1 MIDWECTYQVGKKV
15 IILVKFANK
24 TLVIIYK
31 QLKFKSMGNESNKTI
46 PKEPCKT
53 HKALKYPYLAWQAYA
68 KERTK
73 KGDKQTRCEIC
84 GRWYFQDEL

>member
-1 MIDWECTYQVGKKV
+1 MTD
-15 IILVKFANK
+15 
-24 TLVIIYK
+24 
-31 QLKFKSMGNESNKTI
+31 KSI

-53 HKALKYPYLAWQAYA
+53 HKAPNLPYLAWQAYA

-84 GRWYFQDEL
+84 GRGYFKDEL